1 MRLQAELLSE
11 TDLLLRL
18 PGALNATTPYV
29 LSALQQ
35 GLLAAFSAHLSD
47 TIPAYQT
54 LLLSFQPHHSVPPKQ
69 RLAQVLAEA
78 QAILQRPINI
88 PEQPQTLVLPVYYGP
103 EAGLD
108 FNWVCLQTG
117 LKAHELIALHSSQA
131 YQVFAIG
138 FSPGFAFLGQLPAPL
153 QLPRRGTP
161 RARVP
166 AGSVAMANEQ
176 TAVYPSASPGGWHL
190 LGRCPTQLFNP
201 EHQPSSPFSIGT
213 QVRFKPISRAQFFA
227 LGGKL

>member
-1 MRLQAELLSE
+1 VYLPRRILLSQYI
-11 TDLLLRL
+11 LSIS
-18 PGALNATTPYV
+18 PAL
-29 LSALQQ
+29 
-35 GLLAAFSAHLSD
+35 
-47 TIPAYQT
+47 
-54 LLLSFQPHHSVPPKQ
+54 
-69 RLAQVLAEA
+69 
-78 QAILQRPINI
+78 
-88 PEQPQTLVLPVYYGP
+88 
-103 EAGLD
+103 
-108 FNWVCLQTG
+108 
-117 LKAHELIALHSSQA
+117 ALH
-131 YQVFAIG
+131 G
-138 FSPGFAFLGQLPAPL
+138 RRPAPL